1 LKPYLGFIKLG
12 AAAAIIFAAVVNDA
26 TFVAY
31 VPAVLLLFW
40 SFDD

>member
-1 LKPYLGFIKLG
+1 MKPYLGFIKLG

-31 VPAVLLLFW
+31 VPSLLLVLW